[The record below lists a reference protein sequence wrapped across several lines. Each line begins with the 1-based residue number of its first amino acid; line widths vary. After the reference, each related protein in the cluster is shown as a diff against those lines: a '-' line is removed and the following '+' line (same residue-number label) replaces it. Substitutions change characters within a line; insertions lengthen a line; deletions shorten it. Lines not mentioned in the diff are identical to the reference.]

1 MNILTGGFNTW
12 ILIKALALVL
22 LGMYTIFA
30 FVIIR
35 QVKLMTST
43 LQLGSETLMKLLTY
57 LHLAFAIFVFLA
69 ALIIL

>member
-1 MNILTGGFNTW
+1 
-12 ILIKALALVL
+12 LIKALALVL
-22 LGMYTIFA
+22 LAIYIIFA
-30 FVIIR
+30 SVIIR